1 MKEGEKYP
9 YEFARQNFR
18 TYEILEVSDMLLSVE
33 QLLNCIVTP
42 FKEYFQLSRKRQ
54 KRGCQLVHAADIAE
68 SFRSETSFSPDLK
81 GSHWS
86 ICLRRLRMM
95 SAGLAM
101 FLIAR
106 TNPSVVALIFRDT

>member
-81 GSHWS
+81 GSQCS
-86 ICLRRLRMM
+86 KVTSCGAPACGLKPTFAQRLLN
-95 SAGLAM
+95 AY
-101 FLIAR
+101 
-106 TNPSVVALIFRDT
+106 